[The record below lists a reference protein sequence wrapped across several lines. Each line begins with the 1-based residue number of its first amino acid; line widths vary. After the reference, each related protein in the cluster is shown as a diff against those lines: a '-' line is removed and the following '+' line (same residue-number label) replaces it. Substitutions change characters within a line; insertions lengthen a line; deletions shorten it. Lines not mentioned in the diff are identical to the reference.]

1 MAASKTGSVNMSL
14 YQLQKLI
21 YHVNRNPSHRENYRQ
36 NPAGF
41 VKCYELTTEEETAV
55 VNVDVRKLYTLG
67 VHSLL
72 LRHFTLLHKISN
84 EDYAKAL
91 AGLE

>member
-1 MAASKTGSVNMSL
+1 MSL

-21 YHVNRNPSHRENYRQ
+21 YHVNRDPAVRERYRSD
-36 NPAGF
+36 PATF
-41 VKCYELTTEEETAV
+41 VKGYELTEQEQTAV
-55 VNVDVRKLYTLG
+55 LNLDVRTLYTLG

-72 LRHFTLLHKISN
+72 LRPFTLLHRVSN

>member
-1 MAASKTGSVNMSL
+1 MTMSL

-21 YHVNRNPSHRENYRQ
+21 YHVNRDPSQRERFRQ
-36 NPAGF
+36 DPATF
-41 VKCYELTTEEETAV
+41 VKGYELTEEEQTAV
-55 VNVDVRKLYTLG
+55 LGLDVRKLYTLG

-72 LRHFTLLHKISN
+72 LRPFTLSHKVSN

>member
-1 MAASKTGSVNMSL
+1 MSL

-21 YHVNRNPSHRENYRQ
+21 YDVNRSPERRDAYRSDK
-36 NPAGF
+36 AGF
-41 VKCYELTTEEETAV
+41 LARYELTPEEQAAIADL
-55 VNVDVRKLYTLG
+55 DVRKLYRYG
-67 VHSLL
+67 VHPLL
-72 LRHFTLLHKISN
+72 LRPFTLLHRVSN

>member
-1 MAASKTGSVNMSL
+1 MSL

-21 YHVNRNPSHRENYRQ
+21 YHVNRDPSQRERFLRD
-36 NPAGF
+36 PTAF
-41 VKCYELTTEEETAV
+41 VKTYELTEEERSAAL
-55 VNVDVRKLYTLG
+55 NVDVRTLYTLG

-72 LRHFTLLHKISN
+72 LRPFTLLHKVSN
-84 EDYAKAL
+84 EDYVKAL

>member
-1 MAASKTGSVNMSL
+1 MPSARRVSQRAAAFAARYDLTQEEKEAVSRLDIRAL
-14 YQLQKLI
+14 YQ
-21 YHVNRNPSHRENYRQ
+21 R
-36 NPAGF
+36 
-41 VKCYELTTEEETAV
+41 
-55 VNVDVRKLYTLG
+55 G

-72 LRHFTLLHKISN
+72 LRPFTLLHGVSN

>member
-1 MAASKTGSVNMSL
+1 MSL

-21 YHVNRNPSHRENYRQ
+21 YHVNRDPAQRERYRQ
-36 NPAGF
+36 DAAAF
-41 VKCYELTTEEETAV
+41 ISSYELTDEEA
-55 VNVDVRKLYTLG
+55 NAALSIDVRMLYAMG

-72 LRHFTLLHKISN
+72 LRPFSLLHRVSN

-91 AGLE
+91 KGLE

>member
-1 MAASKTGSVNMSL
+1 MSL

-21 YHVNRNPSHRENYRQ
+21 YQVNRDPSQRERFLQ
-36 NPAGF
+36 DPAAF
-41 VKCYELTTEEETAV
+41 VKAYELTEEEKSAAI
-55 VNVDVRKLYTLG
+55 NVDVRKLYTLG

-72 LRHFTLLHKISN
+72 LRPFTLLHKVSN
-84 EDYAKAL
+84 EDYIKAL

>member
-1 MAASKTGSVNMSL
+1 MSL

-21 YHVNRNPSHRENYRQ
+21 YHINRDEAQRERYRQ
-36 NPAGF
+36 NPAEFIKG
-41 VKCYELTTEEETAV
+41 YDLTEQEAAAAL
-55 VNVDVRKLYTLG
+55 NVDVRALYTLG

-72 LRHFTLLHKISN
+72 LRPFTLIHKVSN

>member
-1 MAASKTGSVNMSL
+1 MSL

-21 YHVNRNPSHRENYRQ
+21 YHVNRDAERREKFRRDT
-36 NPAGF
+36 AGF
-41 VKCYELTTEEETAV
+41 VRGYELSDDEAAAV
-55 VNVDVRKLYTLG
+55 LTVDIRTLYKMG

-72 LRHFTLLHKISN
+72 LRPFTLLNKISN

-91 AGLE
+91 KGLE

>member
-1 MAASKTGSVNMSL
+1 MSL

-21 YHVNRNPSHRENYRQ
+21 HHVNRDSAQRERYRQ
-36 NPAGF
+36 DPATF
-41 VKCYELTTEEETAV
+41 VKNYELSEAEAKAALD
-55 VNVDVRKLYTLG
+55 VDVRALYSMG

-72 LRHFTLLHKISN
+72 LRPFSLLHKVSN

-91 AGLE
+91 KGLE

>member
-1 MAASKTGSVNMSL
+1 MSL

-21 YHVNRNPSHRENYRQ
+21 YHVNRDPFHRERYRRD
-36 NPAGF
+36 PAAF
-41 VKCYELTTEEETAV
+41 IKDYELTEEERSAAV
-55 VNVDVRKLYTLG
+55 SVDVRKLYTLG

-72 LRHFTLLHKISN
+72 LRPFTLLHRVSN

>member
-1 MAASKTGSVNMSL
+1 MSL

-21 YHVNRNPSHRENYRQ
+21 YHVNRDPAQRERYRQ
-36 NPAGF
+36 DPAAF
-41 VKCYELTTEEETAV
+41 IKSYELTEEESKAAL
-55 VNVDVRKLYTLG
+55 NVDLRALYSMG

-72 LRHFTLLHKISN
+72 LRPFSLLHKVSN

-91 AGLE
+91 KGLE

>member
-1 MAASKTGSVNMSL
+1 MSL

-21 YHVNRNPSHRENYRQ
+21 YHVNRDAERREKYRRDI
-36 NPAGF
+36 AAF
-41 VKCYELTTEEETAV
+41 IRAYELSDDEAAAV
-55 VNVDVRKLYTLG
+55 LTVDIRTLYKMG

-72 LRHFTLLHKISN
+72 LRPFTLLNKISN

-91 AGLE
+91 KGLE

>member
-1 MAASKTGSVNMSL
+1 MSL

-21 YHVNRNPSHRENYRQ
+21 FEVNRNPERREEYRK
-36 NPAGF
+36 NAAAF
-41 VKCYELTTEEETAV
+41 AARYDLTTEEKDTIT
-55 VNVDVRKLYTLG
+55 KLDIRALYQRG

-72 LRHFTLLHKISN
+72 LRPFTLLHRVSN
-84 EDYAKAL
+84 EDYAKAS

>member
-1 MAASKTGSVNMSL
+1 VSL

-21 YHVNRNPSHRENYRQ
+21 YHVNRDSAQRERYRQ
-36 NPAGF
+36 DPPAF
-41 VKCYELTTEEETAV
+41 VGNYELTEAEAKAALT
-55 VNVDVRKLYTLG
+55 VDVRALYSMG

-72 LRHFTLLHKISN
+72 LRPFTLLHKISN

-91 AGLE
+91 KGLE

>member
-1 MAASKTGSVNMSL
+1 MSL

-21 YHVNRNPSHRENYRQ
+21 YQVNRDAAQRERYRQ
-36 NPAGF
+36 DPAAF
-41 VKCYELTTEEETAV
+41 MKNYALTDAEARAALE
-55 VNVDVRKLYTLG
+55 VDVRTLYSMG

-72 LRHFTLLHKISN
+72 LRPFTLLHKVSN

-91 AGLE
+91 KGLE

>member
-1 MAASKTGSVNMSL
+1 MSL

-21 YHVNRNPSHRENYRQ
+21 YHVNRDTAQRERYRRD
-36 NPAGF
+36 PAAF
-41 VKCYELTTEEETAV
+41 VRGYELSEQESSAV
-55 VNVDVRKLYTLG
+55 LNVDIRSLYTMG

-72 LRHFTLLHKISN
+72 LRPFTLINKVSN

-91 AGLE
+91 KGLE

>member
-1 MAASKTGSVNMSL
+1 MSL

-21 YHVNRNPSHRENYRQ
+21 YHINRDPAQRERYRQ
-36 NPAGF
+36 DPTAF
-41 VKCYELTTEEETAV
+41 IKTYELTDEESTAV
-55 VNVDVRKLYTLG
+55 LNVDVRTLYAMG

-72 LRHFTLLHKISN
+72 LRPFSLLHKVSN

-91 AGLE
+91 KGLE